1 MNYTTYLINVF
12 HVTGRR
18 KSREF
23 EDINFRNSLSEKDAM
38 TASSNL
44 TAFVSFGRH
53 KAAIVRNDV
62 IKRAMS
68 DQKLNTLKDLK
79 IYQVSTWHTP

>member
-1 MNYTTYLINVF
+1 
-12 HVTGRR
+12 
-18 KSREF
+18 
-23 EDINFRNSLSEKDAM
+23 M

-53 KAAIVRNDV
+53 KAAIVRDDV

-79 IYQVSTWHTP
+79 IYQVSTWHTLYY

>member
-1 MNYTTYLINVF
+1 
-12 HVTGRR
+12 
-18 KSREF
+18 
-23 EDINFRNSLSEKDAM
+23 M

-53 KAAIVRNDV
+53 KAAIVRDDV

-79 IYQVSTWHTP
+79 IYQVSTWHTLYYYPPTSEGFTSNNFSKVS